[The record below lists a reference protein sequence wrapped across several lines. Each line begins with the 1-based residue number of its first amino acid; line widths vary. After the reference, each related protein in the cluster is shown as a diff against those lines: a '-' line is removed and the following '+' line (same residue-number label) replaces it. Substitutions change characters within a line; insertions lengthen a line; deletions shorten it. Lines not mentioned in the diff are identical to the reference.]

1 MSALVL
7 ALIVVAG
14 LAVGATS
21 IGGILVVPVLTTLAG
36 LPVAQAVPASTF
48 GFLFTGIAAMVWLRR
63 RQAREAAGTEAAGT
77 EAAGTEAAG
86 TEAAAGNGAGPVA
99 AARARPGAAGAAST
113 AQPMALYGWALLGA
127 ALGAL
132 TLQWLPATAAQLG
145 VAALAIVSGC
155 QTLLARKA
163 RAEGAMPA
171 ALHGRAAVA
180 AMGLLV
186 GCGSAWSGTG
196 GPVIL
201 LPLLMCFGAPTR
213 LSIAWAQGIQLPI
226 ALSATAVNLA
236 TGQLDLRLGLILG
249 ALLVL
254 GWVAGTAIAAR
265 MPTRVLKVGVAVALI
280 AVGVAYCLRSV
291 LTA

>member
-36 LPVAQAVPASTF
+36 MPVAQAVPASTF
-48 GFLFTGIAAMVWLRR
+48 GFMFTGIAAMVWLRR
-63 RQAREAAGTEAAGT
+63 RRRAEAAT
-77 EAAGTEAAG
+77 
-86 TEAAAGNGAGPVA
+86 
-99 AARARPGAAGAAST
+99 ASA
-113 AQPMALYGWALLGA
+113 AQPLALYAWALAGA

-163 RAEGAMPA
+163 RAEGGMPA

-180 AMGLLV
+180 VLGLVV

-201 LPLLMCFGAPTR
+201 LPLLMCCGAPTR

-236 TGQLDLRLGLILG
+236 TGQLDVRLGLMLG
-249 ALLVL
+249 ALLVM
-254 GWVAGTAIAAR
+254 GWIVGTAIAAR

-280 AVGVAYCLRSV
+280 AVGLAYCLRSV
-291 LTA
+291 LAA

>member
-63 RQAREAAGTEAAGT
+63 RQAREAAGID
-77 EAAGTEAAG
+77 
-86 TEAAAGNGAGPVA
+86 AAAGNGAGVLA
-99 AARARPGAAGAAST
+99 ADRTRPRAPGAALTGP
-113 AQPMALYGWALLGA
+113 QPMALYGWALLGA

-132 TLQWLPATAAQLG
+132 TLQWLPPTAAQLG
-145 VAALAIVSGC
+145 VATLAIVSGC

-180 AMGLLV
+180 ALGLVV

-236 TGQLDLRLGLILG
+236 TGQLDLRLGLVLG

-280 AVGVAYCLRSV
+280 AVGLAYCLRSV

>member
-63 RQAREAAGTEAAGT
+63 RQAREAAGID
-77 EAAGTEAAG
+77 
-86 TEAAAGNGAGPVA
+86 AAAGNGAGVLA
-99 AARARPGAAGAAST
+99 ADRTRPRAPGAALTGP
-113 AQPMALYGWALLGA
+113 QPMALYGWALLGA

-132 TLQWLPATAAQLG
+132 TLQWLPSTAAQLG

-180 AMGLLV
+180 ALGLVV

-201 LPLLMCFGAPTR
+201 LPLLMCVGAPTR

-236 TGQLDLRLGLILG
+236 TGQLDLRLGLVLG

-280 AVGVAYCLRSV
+280 AVGLAYCLRSV

>member
-36 LPVAQAVPASTF
+36 MPVAQAVPASTF
-48 GFLFTGIAAMVWLRR
+48 GFMFTGIAAMVWLRR
-63 RQAREAAGTEAAGT
+63 RRKAQ
-77 EAAGTEAAG
+77 
-86 TEAAAGNGAGPVA
+86 AAADALASGNAGPG
-99 AARARPGAAGAAST
+99 ARSPAST
-113 AQPMALYGWALLGA
+113 AQPLALYAWALAGA

-163 RAEGAMPA
+163 RAEGGMPT

-180 AMGLLV
+180 VLGLAV

-236 TGQLDLRLGLILG
+236 TGQLDVRLGLMLG
-249 ALLVL
+249 ALLVA

-265 MPTRVLKVGVAVALI
+265 MPTRVVKIGVAVALI
-280 AVGVAYCLRSV
+280 AVGLAYCLRS
-291 LTA
+291 LLAA